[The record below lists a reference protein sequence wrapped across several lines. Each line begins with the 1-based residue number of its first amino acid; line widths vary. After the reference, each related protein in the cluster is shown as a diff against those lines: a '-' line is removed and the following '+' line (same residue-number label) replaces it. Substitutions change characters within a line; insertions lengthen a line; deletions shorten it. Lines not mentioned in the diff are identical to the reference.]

1 MKGERVGLRQKY
13 GHQDG
18 LWRWTNHLS
27 WQEGHTN
34 YFGVQSDTENRNLKN
49 VGVACIFSRLVVC
62 QLLHLLLSSPI
73 LKAVFSPC

>member
-34 YFGVQSDTENRNLKN
+34 YFGVQSGTKNRNLKN
-49 VGVACIFSRLVVC
+49 VKITQNWVGFIWSGTYIRTF
-62 QLLHLLLSSPI
+62 I
-73 LKAVFSPC
+73 YKD